1 MKHLPNSLEELLPAD
16 LLLEDLPYS
25 KLQKDAEIMSMFWED
40 IHNKE
45 VLKVAPDTSG
55 ADRFFVDEFINEEM
69 SFDFW
74 VIARDFLQH
83 HYPRL
88 KEFNDM
94 AENCVDVPEK
104 RNLEMVLQK
113 RILSMIYNAAKSG
126 DEYCAALMRELHKTY
141 YKKEYKQLKRFRKV
155 SLSEVFALSQDE
167 DGAVEYFAM
176 ARILGMCAI
185 NGIEVPED
193 CSILYILLN
202 KRRKEWDEDMEVSYL
217 QFDKELYGTCLEQVQ
232 KWMEEENKRE
242 NFHMAEQFAELY
254 LEHNGYEKD
263 YLYMCSQGYIGMTN
277 LFTDTLAVL
286 KTAFPKKEFTFDE
299 VQTYAVLS
307 LSIDALVSVCSQCD
321 ENISMMFGISPDWH
335 EISENECLFHPEN
348 IKLPNTKPEKR
359 QKKPINIAPVSKTET
374 NENDYLQEI
383 SKLRSKLMEK
393 EQECK
398 YYRQQYDQAKTSL
411 SEMEEI
417 IKKNENDRAELIS
430 LRNYVYNLSEELPVL
445 KEETIADMKKCIVE
459 RKIAIIGGHVNWIN
473 KLKKD
478 FPKWRYLDANIKRS
492 NYSETFEDVEK
503 VYFYTDH
510 LSHGTYGKFIAMV
523 REKDIPFGYLHT
535 VNMDALIRQIYE
547 DIS

>member
-1 MKHLPNSLEELLPAD
+1 MKHLPNSLEELLPTD
-16 LLLEDLPYS
+16 SFLEDLIHS
-25 KLQKDAEIMSMFWED
+25 KFQKDAEMMSMFLED

-45 VLKVAPDTSG
+45 VKVAPATSG
-55 ADRFFVDEFINEEM
+55 ADRFFVDDFISDEM

-74 VIARDFLQH
+74 TIARDFLKH

-104 RNLEMVLQK
+104 RTVETVLQK
-113 RILSMIYNAAKSG
+113 RILNMIYNAAKSG
-126 DEYCAALMRELHKTY
+126 DEYCVALMRELHKTY

-155 SLSEVFALSQDE
+155 SASEVFALSQNE
-167 DGAVEYFAM
+167 DGHVEYFAM

-185 NGIEVPED
+185 NGIEVSEE
-193 CSILYILLN
+193 CSILYILMN
-202 KRRKEWDEDMEVSYL
+202 KRRQNWDEDMEVSYRH
-217 QFDKELYGTCLEQVQ
+217 FDQELYGTCLEQVQ
-232 KWMEEENKRE
+232 KWIEEKNKMEH
-242 NFHMAEQFAELY
+242 FHMAEQFAELY
-254 LEHNGYEKD
+254 LEHNGYDKD
-263 YLYMCSQGYIGMTN
+263 YLYICSQGYIGLTN

-286 KTAFPKKEFTFDE
+286 KTLFPKKKFTFHE
-299 VQTYAVLS
+299 VQTYSMLS

-335 EISENECLFHPEN
+335 EISENECLFHPEH
-348 IKLPNTKPEKR
+348 IKLSNAKQEKR
-359 QKKPINIAPVSKTET
+359 KEKPVNVAPVSKPDT

-411 SEMEEI
+411 SEMEEML
-417 IKKNENDRAELIS
+417 KKNENDRAELIS
-430 LRNYVYNLSEELPVL
+430 LRNYVYSLSEEVPVL
-445 KEETIADMKKCIVE
+445 KEETIADMKKSIAE

-473 KLKKD
+473 KLRKN
-478 FPKWRYLDANIKRS
+478 FPKWRYLDADIKRS
-492 NYSETFEDVEK
+492 NHSETFEDVEK
-503 VYFYTDH
+503 VYFYTNH
-510 LSHGTYGKFIAMV
+510 LSHGTFGKFIAMV
-523 REKDIPFGYLHT
+523 REKEIPFGYLHT
-535 VNMDALIRQIYE
+535 INMDTLIRQIYE